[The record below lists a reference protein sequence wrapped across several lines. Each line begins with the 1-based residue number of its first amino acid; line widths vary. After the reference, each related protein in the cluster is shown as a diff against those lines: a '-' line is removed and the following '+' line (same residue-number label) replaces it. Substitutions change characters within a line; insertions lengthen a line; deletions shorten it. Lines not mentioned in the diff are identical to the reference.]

1 MSREHP
7 DVAVIGRSLGT
18 GIAVRLAVERPVSRL
33 VLVTPYDSLQDLA
46 ARQFP
51 WFPVRW
57 LLMDKY
63 DSGRHAPRIA
73 APTTL
78 IVAGDDEIIP
88 RDSSEQ
94 LHRRFPGGKAS
105 LIVIPRTR
113 HNTVSDSPLYLEA
126 LKSALP

>member
-1 MSREHP
+1 M
-7 DVAVIGRSLGT
+7 GRSLGT